1 MKKITLYC
9 DGSSLGNP
17 GFGGW
22 CAILK
27 YKDNQKILKGG
38 EKDTT
43 NNRMELKAVIEGLKT
58 IKGSCEVEI
67 VSDSK
72 YVCEGINTWLKNW
85 ILKDF
90 KKVKNPDLWREFTE
104 LYKNHKIQ
112 ATWIKGHNGHTENE
126 ECDRIAKDEASKLKN
141 THLEQKDK
149 ISQDIQNH
157 PQNTPQNIDSNIK
170 KYNANDDIL
179 EEFQKKI
186 KYFFKDKNLLIL
198 ALTHKSYDKFHNNE
212 RLEFLGD
219 AVLDLLIGE
228 YVFKKL
234 PKSDE
239 GDLTKL
245 RASMVNESSFTKL
258 ALAIN
263 LGDYL
268 FISNAEIRN
277 KGRDKPSIL
286 SNAFEALIGSIYLD
300 SGLEEARILS
310 YHLLEFV
317 YKSIDLENLF
327 KDYKTLLQELTQS
340 IYGVIPEYI
349 LVDSSG
355 PDHNKSFI
363 MKILIDGVEHAKE
376 SGKSKKEAEQNCA
389 KIAYESLKREKI

>member
-1 MKKITLYC
+1 M
-9 DGSSLGNP
+9 D
-17 GFGGW
+17 
-22 CAILK
+22 
-27 YKDNQKILKGG
+27 
-38 EKDTT
+38 
-43 NNRMELKAVIEGLKT
+43 V
-58 IKGSCEVEI
+58 
-67 VSDSK
+67 
-72 YVCEGINTWLKNW
+72 
-85 ILKDF
+85 
-90 KKVKNPDLWREFTE
+90 
-104 LYKNHKIQ
+104 
-112 ATWIKGHNGHTENE
+112 
-126 ECDRIAKDEASKLKN
+126 
-141 THLEQKDK
+141 LE
-149 ISQDIQNH
+149 S
-157 PQNTPQNIDSNIK
+157 
-170 KYNANDDIL
+170 
-179 EEFQKKI
+179 FQKNI
-186 KYFFKDKNLLIL
+186 KYFFKDKNLLTL
-198 ALTHKSYDKFHNNE
+198 ALTHKSYDKKNNNE

-219 AVLDLLIGE
+219 AVLDLLVGE

-277 KGRDKPSIL
+277 NGRNKPSIL

-300 SGLEEARILS
+300 GGLEKARILS
-310 YHLLEFV
+310 YNLLEYV
-317 YKSIDLENLF
+317 YTTIDLDSLF

-340 IYGVIPEYI
+340 ICGVIPEYI

-363 MKILIDGVEHAKE
+363 MKIIINGIEYAKE

-389 KIAYESLKREKI
+389 KRAYESFKREKL